1 MGVEMKQ
8 IETALSELEGR
19 VQLKLTDIQNEAA
32 EAGTASKKSISDLE
46 AMLGDHKELANIV
59 DGLKGKITDLQQKQS
74 SAPKEGEQK
83 SMATQFVESDGFK
96 SFKSGQVQKGRAEF
110 KATIVNSGNDTSRH
124 SVIDG
129 VQGSAFRRLTVM
141 PTIDQGAT
149 DSNIVYFPRETTWT
163 NTADGQGVEGTA
175 KAESTLVIEE
185 QNEAVITIAH
195 FIPVSKQALDDS
207 SFLASYLDR
216 RMAHGV
222 NNAIEQQIIGG
233 LSASGQLSGWA
244 DSNSTETVATGTGNI
259 FGLANKMKMEVEL
272 ADYEPAFFYMNPTDF
287 AAMETIQRG
296 SGDAAYVA
304 ASGALNY
311 VNNGMT
317 MLLWGLPVVK
327 SNNVAAGTIWCKARE
342 SDMFVQREGTVVEM
356 FEQDSDNV
364 QKNKVTVRAEAR
376 GALLTFAP
384 AATRYGTIGSIT

>member
-1 MGVEMKQ
+1 MGLEIKQ
-8 IETALSELEGR
+8 IETALAEIEGR
-19 VQLKLTDIQNEAA
+19 VQKKLETIQLEVS
-32 EAGTASKKSISDLE
+32 ESGKSSKKNVTDLE
-46 AMLGDHKELANIV
+46 AMLGDHKALADLV
-59 DGLKGKITDLQQKQS
+59 DGMKGNIQDLLQKQTQ
-74 SAPKEGEQK
+74 ATPEGEGK
-83 SMATQFVESDGFK
+83 SMSQQFVESDGFK
-96 SFKSGQVQKGRAEF
+96 SFKAGQVQKGRHEF
-110 KATIVNSGNDTSRH
+110 KATIINSGNDTSRH

-129 VQGSAFRRLTVM
+129 VQGSTFRRLTVM

-163 NTADGQGVEGTA
+163 NTADGQGTEGSA
-175 KAESTLVIEE
+175 KNESTLVIEE

-222 NNAIEQQIIGG
+222 NNAIEAQVIAG
-233 LSASGQLSGWA
+233 LSGSGQLSGWV
-244 DSNSTETVATGTGNI
+244 DGNRTVTSPTGTGNI
-259 FGLANKMKMEVEL
+259 FGLANKMKQEIES
-272 ADYEPAFFYMNPTDF
+272 ADYEPAFFYMNPVDF
-287 AAMETIQRG
+287 SAMETIQRG
-296 SGDAAYVA
+296 AGDAAYVA

-327 SNNVAAGTIWCKARE
+327 SNNVVVGTIWCKARE

-384 AATRYGTIGSIT
+384 AATRSGLLSGIT